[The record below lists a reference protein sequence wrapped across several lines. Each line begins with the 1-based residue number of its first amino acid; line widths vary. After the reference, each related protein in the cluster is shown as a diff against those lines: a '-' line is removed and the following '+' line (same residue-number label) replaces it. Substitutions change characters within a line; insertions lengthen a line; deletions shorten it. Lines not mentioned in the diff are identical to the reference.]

1 MCHSSSYRSRP
12 AGHSGKRNYPSV
24 VVRSCATAILLGI
37 LAITGCHFGTDPIE
51 PNLPSTWEGR
61 IECSLRQV
69 LDDYRAGTSR
79 IDEDRMASQVE
90 MAASS
95 LAAAGQVDRA
105 LELVNEHITNE
116 RLKWSAIRYIA
127 AAQSAADDLKGALAT
142 AALIPQGYMNQRTLA
157 LIAARQAQRGDF
169 ADACAMIPDISDADE
184 RDNALKLIIMALTD
198 AGELGQAQQLLPRIV
213 DPEVLSDC
221 QKQIQDAREKPIV
234 TDEYYT
240 ERTVVRASRFRQ
252 LTRQEEQFLRLTCR
266 AETAAAQGDHAARH
280 TALESAHTLIADWE
294 SIEKVGGLLTL
305 AQLYSDVSNESGRA
319 RDLYRQSLLIA
330 IETADAEPFAFMPF
344 AGHDFAGSVVRVMD
358 ATEIKEW
365 IDKLVQHPA
374 AHPLVGSIASAQ
386 VSKGAE
392 VEAIG
397 IWERLSDPACRLYV
411 ACGVVSYSRASRSAA
426 GP

>member
-1 MCHSSSYRSRP
+1 MSHLSSFRSSP
-12 AGHSGKRNYPSV
+12 AGHSEKRSLAWAFVSV
-24 VVRSCATAILLGI
+24 CAMTVLMGI
-37 LAITGCHFGTDPIE
+37 LALTSCQFGTDPIE
-51 PNLPSTWEGR
+51 ANLPSTWEDR
-61 IECSLRQV
+61 IEYSLRQV
-69 LDDYRAGTSR
+69 LDDYRAGESR
-79 IDEDRMASQVE
+79 TDEDHKASQVE

-95 LAAAGQVDRA
+95 LATAGQVDRA

-169 ADACAMIPDISDADE
+169 ADACAMIPDISDAVE
-184 RDNALKLIIMALTD
+184 RDNSLKLIIMALMD

-221 QKQIQDAREKPIV
+221 QKQIQDAREKPIP
-234 TDEYYT
+234 TDDNYT
-240 ERTVVRASRFRQ
+240 EWTVARVGRIKQ
-252 LTRQEEQFLRLTCR
+252 LTQQEEQFLRLTCR
-266 AETAAAQGDHAARH
+266 AETAVAQGNHAARR

-294 SIEKVGGLLTL
+294 PIKKVGGLLTL
-305 AQLYSDVSNESGRA
+305 AHLYSDVRNESGRA

-344 AGHDFAGSVVRVMD
+344 AWHDFAGSVVRVMD
-358 ATEIKEW
+358 AAEIKEW

-374 AHPLVGSIASAQ
+374 AHPLVGFVIAALVRS
-386 VSKGAE
+386 GAE

-397 IWERLSDPACRLYV
+397 IWERLSDPECRLYV
-411 ACGVVSYSRASRSAA
+411 ACGVISYRGASQSDAEL
-426 GP
+426 